1 MPNKKIML
9 ENKNYT
15 IWITGASSGIG
26 KAMAFEWAKLGYDV
40 ALSARRT
47 ELLEEVATDL
57 RKLGVQ
63 VLAVPV
69 DVMEESSVKNA
80 VETIISSFGR
90 LDIAIANAGFG
101 VFGLIEE
108 LSQEEWQRQLQ
119 GNVVGL
125 AMTAKYALPHLKKTK
140 GRLALVGSVGAF

>member
-1 MPNKKIML
+1 ML